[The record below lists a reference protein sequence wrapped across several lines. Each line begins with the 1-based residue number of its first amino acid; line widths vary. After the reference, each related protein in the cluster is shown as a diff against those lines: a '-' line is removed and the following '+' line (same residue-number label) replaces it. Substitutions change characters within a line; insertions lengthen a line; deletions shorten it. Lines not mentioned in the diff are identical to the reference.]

1 MGEKSKMPSGCGVWF
16 ISSIISVGTLEG
28 SQVWEDEV
36 SFGQSEFEVPV
47 GHPSVGFSWA
57 IKIKVLEFGRYSHFI
72 AKGEHICRETVTVRI
87 WDNSFFYWE
96 INGNDKGVVEEGCQG
111 GALSQK
117 PGEERL

>member
-57 IKIKVLEFGRYSHFI
+57 IKLRYWSLEGTVI
-72 AKGEHICRETVTVRI
+72 LLPRENI
-87 WDNSFFYWE
+87 Y
-96 INGNDKGVVEEGCQG
+96 VEKQ
-111 GALSQK
+111 
-117 PGEERL
+117 